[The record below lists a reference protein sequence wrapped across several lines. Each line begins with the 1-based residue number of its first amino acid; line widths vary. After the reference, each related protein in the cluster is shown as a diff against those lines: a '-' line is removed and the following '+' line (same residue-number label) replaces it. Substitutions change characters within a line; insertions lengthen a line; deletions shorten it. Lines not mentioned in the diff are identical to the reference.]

1 MHDFTPGSFVRR
13 AGALSR
19 FAVRGMLGLAV
30 AACAGQAAAA
40 GANADACAAVDL
52 SAAPAKPVPI
62 RYGTTGGG
70 EEPLALLWADKA
82 AYPNNGK
89 FYSLEVTEF
98 TSTDRMTAFQA
109 GQIDAGTISFP
120 ALVTAVHVGIDA
132 RAVAALIQVNKEDN
146 EGAFAALDSSNIRD
160 IKDFK
165 GKKVGY
171 YGPNTI
177 SEYWVKSALRRAG
190 MKPNDVSF
198 VSLPPPAQEQALRNG
213 QIDVAWL
220 ARQFLFKATST
231 GGVQTIMTPFE
242 ATGGQNQPSLLI
254 FFSPKFIQA
263 NPQAYCAWRKD
274 YQQALS
280 NWSANREAAYP
291 KLIAAKYVTPFSA
304 KAGADGGRSE
314 GGVIPLAELDATMK
328 DMAAAR
334 FMPPA
339 MVQPAAKLVMPGYS
353 LVK

>member
-1 MHDFTPGSFVRR
+1 MPVLSLGAFPSSITAARGVLILALS
-13 AGALSR
+13 AGALP
-19 FAVRGMLGLAV
+19 ALA
-30 AACAGQAAAA
+30 AEG
-40 GANADACAAVDL
+40 DACAAVDL
-52 SAAPAKPVPI
+52 SGAKSSPVAI

-70 EEPLALLWADKA
+70 EEPLALLWADQA
-82 AYPNNGK
+82 SYPGNGK
-89 FYSLEVTEF
+89 FYTMQVTEF

-120 ALVTAVHVGIDA
+120 SLVTAVHVGIDA
-132 RAVAALIQVNKEDN
+132 RAVASLVQVNEADN
-146 EGAFAALDSSNIRD
+146 EGAFASLSSGGIRD

-220 ARQFLFKATST
+220 ARQFLFKAKSA
-231 GGVQTIMTPFE
+231 GGVETIMTPFQ
-242 ATGGQNQPSLLI
+242 ATGGASQPSLLI
-254 FFSPKFIQA
+254 FFSPRFIKA
-263 NPQAYCAWRKD
+263 HPQAYCAWRKD
-274 YQQALS
+274 YQQALA

-304 KAGADGGRSE
+304 KAGADGGRSPD
-314 GGVIPLAELDATMK
+314 GAVSLAEFDATMK
-328 DMAAAR
+328 DMATSR
-334 FMPPA
+334 FLPPS

-353 LVK
+353 LTRK